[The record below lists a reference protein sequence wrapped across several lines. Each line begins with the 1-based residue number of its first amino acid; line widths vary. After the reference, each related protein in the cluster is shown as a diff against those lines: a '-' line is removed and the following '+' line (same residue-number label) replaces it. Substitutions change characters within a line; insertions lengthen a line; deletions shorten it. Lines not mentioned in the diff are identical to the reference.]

1 MATIK
6 ASKLKEIF
14 TTQGVNEGFIDA
26 LINVISKRKADKKS
40 KELTDKL
47 KKTKNSLRQ
56 DFIDFYGGY
65 DKIPDSVKKVI
76 ER

>member
-1 MATIK
+1 MNTIK
-6 ASKLKEIF
+6 TSKLREVL
-14 TTQGVNEGFIDA
+14 TSRGVNESFIDA
-26 LINVISKRKADKKS
+26 LVNIISKRKADKKS

-47 KKTKNSLRQ
+47 KKTQSNLKQ
-56 DFIDFYGGY
+56 DFIDFYGSY